1 MGSKTLARQKCGC
14 LPIPCLRAREQNFLR
29 HRYPPPLLSHL
40 HLWPDGQRRRAHN
53 SSRDPRPDP
62 IPSTHVGVCV
72 RHSQRVRTPRSVQL
86 HLPLSSLVCGN
97 PDPHPSYSC
106 YKRTHVCHFTK
117 KCRALWTG
125 HLPRTSAIR
134 LELQKPCFCVSFW
147 KHTYDIKRD
156 VSAQRRERRTQRTQ
170 ESGEISL
177 KETVSMAPPST
188 HFDHSVSMS
197 AGLEQNCVRLL
208 LSFLIAPCPS
218 QMPSLGGLRG
228 FSW

>member
-1 MGSKTLARQKCGC
+1 MIRRPPRSTQAKTLFPYTTLFRS
-14 LPIPCLRAREQNFLR
+14 
-29 HRYPPPLLSHL
+29 PLLSHL

-147 KHTYDIKRD
+147 KHTYDKTLKIGRA
-156 VSAQRRERRTQRTQ
+156 SCRER
-170 ESGEISL
+170 
-177 KETVSMAPPST
+177 VSSP
-188 HFDHSVSMS
+188 V
-197 AGLEQNCVRLL
+197 
-208 LSFLIAPCPS
+208 
-218 QMPSLGGLRG
+218 
-228 FSW
+228 